1 MLTFMERRA
10 ELQQKVGYLETI
22 PTPPIQLRTL
32 IIRFWFE
39 ALGNIDQ
46 FRNNKK
52 VVLFCETLI
61 KKLNIMPQDG
71 QDAVD
76 NLCAHFCSEPD
87 AEKVLTLIEYSFWV
101 LGIIEQQQIK
111 PVVTKL
117 NLALQTYD
125 IPYEYV
131 NGEMLYRKR

>member
-10 ELQQKVGYLETI
+10 ELQQKVGYLEAI
-22 PTPPIQLRTL
+22 PTPPLPLRTL
-32 IIRFWFE
+32 IIQFWFE
-39 ALGNIDQ
+39 TLGSIEQ
-46 FRNNKK
+46 FRTNPK
-52 VVLFCETLI
+52 VILFCETLI
-61 KKLNIMPQDG
+61 KKLNIMSQDS

-76 NLCAHFCSEPD
+76 SLCTHFCSESD
-87 AEKVLTLIEYSFWV
+87 AEQVLTLIEYSFWV

-111 PVVTKL
+111 PVITKL